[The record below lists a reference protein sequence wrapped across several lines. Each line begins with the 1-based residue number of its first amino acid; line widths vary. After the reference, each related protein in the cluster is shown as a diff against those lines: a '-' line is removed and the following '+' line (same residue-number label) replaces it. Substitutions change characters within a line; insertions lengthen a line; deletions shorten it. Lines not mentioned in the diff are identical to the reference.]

1 MALNL
6 DMVFE
11 DMVRQFQTNT
21 ANDRF
26 REDFVSAVN
35 KTLDEL
41 FIAGALDAA
50 ISHIVQPSET
60 IDDLDENDM
69 FILSAG
75 CVFYLI
81 MSGREHV
88 LKDRAYDVSKREWE
102 ERKGDFMTKE
112 FRELQADV
120 DDDLTGE
127 GESIIGL
134 GDVTEWE

>member
-81 MSGREHV
+81 TSGREHV